1 MSFRSPRAPM
11 HVSRTLLAITWGL
24 TLAAC
29 GGGTG
34 QDPTEVPSASA
45 STAAQPLPAATALK
59 ADVVN
64 VTHAV
69 AAPVFVNVEG
79 CVLDRH
85 YIPVTGTSVRALAAD
100 GRLLGN
106 AQSDGHGRFTLRLPT
121 HSDVTLQIDR
131 PSGESL
137 PMVVGDAASTWEK
150 CLLDD
155 QA

>member
-1 MSFRSPRAPM
+1 MSFRPTRAPL
-11 HVSRTLLAITWGL
+11 HLPRTLLGL
-24 TLAAC
+24 ALALALAAC
-29 GGGTG
+29 GGVAAHDDSTGTS
-34 QDPTEVPSASA
+34 SASP
-45 STAAQPLPAATALK
+45 AAQALSVAVAHD
-59 ADVVN
+59 ADVVH
-64 VTHAV
+64 VAYA
-69 AAPVFVNVEG
+69 AAPAFVTVGG

-85 YIPVTGTSVRALAAD
+85 YIPTTGTPVRALAAD

-106 AQSDGHGRFTLRLPT
+106 AQSDGQGRFALRLPA

-137 PMVVGDAASTWEK
+137 PMRVDAAASTSDR